1 MIEKVDDHF
10 KLLIIIVKKGLSR
23 KVIKA
28 CKEAGSEG
36 GTVIQGK
43 GVGTHETGSILGIK
57 IEPEKNIILSLVKQ
71 HNVDSVLQHITK
83 EAKLDKPGTGIGFVI
98 NSQSVT
104 GIAHLLE
111 KDF

>member
-1 MIEKVDDHF
+1 MIEKVGDQF
-10 KLLIIIVKKGLSR
+10 KLIVIIVKKGLAR

-57 IEPEKNIILSLVKQ
+57 LEPEKNIILSLVK
-71 HNVDSVLQHITK
+71 NSDVNSVLHNITK
-83 EAKLDKPGTGIGFVI
+83 KAELDKPGTGIGFVI
-98 NSQSVT
+98 NSHSIT
-104 GIAHLLE
+104 GIAHLLG